1 MKRRLL
7 LMFLLALGL
16 APGCEGGCGGCGT
29 PSADKPD
36 AAATDEG
43 RIELLD
49 PGKEPRVKL
58 QVGRWQGLTY
68 RWRVRNESSFGLQGN
83 KPVRAPTV
91 IALMTFRVTQGSA
104 DPVVRDRNGKNFKL
118 VEERATVDSLE
129 VDSKGIP
136 PETAKAMNQGLAAY
150 AGTRTR
156 MLVAED
162 GEIFEMKTELVGGV
176 EPAPEEKEVLDRS
189 WEVQRRFPF
198 RLPPEPVGVGGK
210 WRFSETVELGDVKAI
225 QMAEMSVKSVSDRQV
240 VIRISVRQHAPVQEF
255 PHPFAPG
262 KTALL
267 EQFRGDGEGQLTIDR
282 LTGIPVHGKLSVT
295 GRLTVSTLGNPT
307 ERASFIS
314 ASVLNS
320 TAVILGDG
328 GSGDTELTSPDAGDE
343 WDKLDAGE
351 GGSVLDGGSAVD
363 GVAAAPSASASASA
377 PSVPSGDGDD

>member
-16 APGCEGGCGGCGT
+16 APGCEGGCGGCG
-29 PSADKPD
+29 SSEDQQPD
-36 AAATDEG
+36 AASEEG
-43 RIELLD
+43 RVELLN
-49 PGKEPRVKL
+49 PGKEPRVRL

-68 RWRVRNESSFGLQGN
+68 RWRMRNESSFGLQGN
-83 KPVRAPTV
+83 KPVRSPTV
-91 IALMTFRVTQGSA
+91 VALMTFRVTRGSA
-104 DPVVRDRNGKNFKL
+104 DPVVRERNGKSFKL

-129 VDSKGIP
+129 VDPKGMSA
-136 PETAKAMNQGLAAY
+136 ETAKAMNQGLASY

-162 GEIFEMKTELVGGV
+162 GETFEMKTELVGGV
-176 EPAPEEKEVLDRS
+176 EPAPEEREVLDRT

-210 WRFSETVELGDVKAI
+210 WRFSETVELGGVKAI
-225 QMAEMSVKSVSDRQV
+225 QMAEMSVKSITDRQA

-282 LTGIPVHGKLSVT
+282 LTGIPVQGKLSVT
-295 GRLTVSTLGNPT
+295 GRLTVSTLGNQS

-314 ASVLNS
+314 ASVLTS
-320 TAVILGDG
+320 TATILGDG
-328 GSGDTELTSPDAGDE
+328 GGVDLDAGDD
-343 WDKLDAGE
+343 WG
-351 GGSVLDGGSAVD
+351 DGGASDGGADSAD
-363 GVAAAPSASASASA
+363 ATPSSPTPVPSSSA
-377 PSVPSGDGDD
+377 PPVPSGDGDD